1 MTWGSFMR
9 SVIIAGLIAAIL
21 ACAPPAAASD
31 LYVVRHESWSEADE
45 QGWRDF
51 VAAIGASD
59 CATLNACLHGAANPL
74 RGSDRPGA
82 VFETDCADL
91 PYVLRFYYAWK
102 HGLPFSYES
111 ALEARGPTRDIRYSK
126 GGNRVTGRSDAPSG
140 ENFFAILQRIRDA
153 VSSASYRVHPDSED
167 TDLYPP
173 KLDPASIR
181 AGSIVYDVAGHVGI
195 VYKVD
200 DRGRIH
206 FFDAHTDYSLTEM
219 TYDLRFA
226 RDRPAVGAGFKNWR
240 PIRLVGATRRADGS
254 LVGGHIAL
262 APNKDIADYSQ
273 EQFYG
278 NGTRPADADWKNG
291 TFALNGETLDYYDY
305 VRAQMA
311 GGKLLFE
318 PVVELREIVRANCSD
333 LHYRA
338 QAVQLALAAGI
349 QNRAEPERLPENIY
363 GTEGDWET
371 YSTPSR
377 DARLKTEFK
386 ALRDLVQRF
395 VEMQRRGDQ
404 HLVYGGDDLVGDLL
418 KAYDRETRFCF
429 VDTGIGKALA
439 YEDARRRLFAMSFDP
454 YQCLAR
460 RWGGDEPCHAPGR
473 DDADKRAW
481 YAAEQ
486 GLRNQLERT
495 YDARMDFTLDELR
508 ARPVP
513 PAPDTD
519 VRAYLTGQST
529 SAP

>member
-1 MTWGSFMR
+1 MR
-9 SVIIAGLIAAIL
+9 AAIIAGLIAVEAVFL
-21 ACAPPAAASD
+21 GALPARAASD
-31 LYVVRHESWSEADE
+31 LYVVRHESWSAQDE

-59 CATLNACLHGAANPL
+59 CATLDACLHGAANPF
-74 RGSDRPGA
+74 RDSDRRGA
-82 VFETDCADL
+82 VFESDCADL

-102 HGLPFSYES
+102 RSLPFSFES
-111 ALEARGPTRDIRYSK
+111 ALEAIGPTRDIRYSK
-126 GGNRVTGRSDAPSG
+126 GGNAVAGRTDAPSG
-140 ENFFAILQRIRDA
+140 VESGYAILQRIRDA
-153 VSSASYRVHPDSED
+153 VSSASYRIHPDRD
-167 TDLYPP
+167 GTDLYPP
-173 KLDPASIR
+173 KLDPGSIR
-181 AGSIVYDVAGHVGI
+181 AGSIVYDAAGHVGI
-195 VYKVD
+195 VHKVD
-200 DRGRIH
+200 AKGRIH
-206 FFDAHTDYSLTEM
+206 FFDAHTDYSLTET

-240 PIRLVGATRRADGS
+240 PIRLVGATRRADGA
-254 LVGGHIAL
+254 LIGGHIAL
-262 APNKDIADYSQ
+262 AANKDIPDYSE

-278 NGTRPADADWKNG
+278 NGKRPADADWKSG
-291 TFALNGETLDYYDY
+291 SFTLNGETLDYYDY

-311 GGKLLFE
+311 GGKLEFE
-318 PVVELREIVRANCSD
+318 PVAELREIVRANCSD

-338 QAVQLALAAGI
+338 QAVSLALAAGI
-349 QNRAEPERLPENIY
+349 QNRAEPQRLPENIY

-395 VEMQRRGDQ
+395 VEMQRRGDP
-404 HLVYGGDDLVGDLL
+404 HLVYTGDDLVGDLL

-429 VDTGIGKALA
+429 VGTGSAAPLA
-439 YEDARRRLFAMSFDP
+439 YEEARKRLFAMSFDP
-454 YQCLAR
+454 YQCLER
-460 RWGGDEPCHAPGR
+460 RWGGDAPCRESDR
-473 DDADKRAW
+473 DGADKQAW

-519 VRAYLTGQST
+519 VRAYLVSQST